1 MRTLKM
7 INDVDINN
15 IITIVVAKYE
25 IELESIKGYKELDDA
40 LKSRWKFENLENL
53 CRKWIEQEIK
63 ISQIKFLLQ
72 MPCDESQENMLMD
85 YNIVYSLIDR
95 IIAKKIKTIQV
106 DIKLKSLE
114 SDFV

>member
-1 MRTLKM
+1 ME
-7 INDVDINN
+7 INS

-25 IELESIKGYKELDDA
+25 IELESIKGDKELDEA
-40 LKSRWKFENLENL
+40 LSSRWKFERLEKL

-72 MPCDESQENMLMD
+72 MPSYDKSNESMLLD

-95 IIAKKIKTIQV
+95 IIAKKLKTIQV
-106 DIKLKSLE
+106 DIKLKNLE